1 MKRNQ
6 FFYTVMLM
14 ICLILVSPLIQ
25 GSSEIDSS
33 FAQWQILDWNDD
45 IAVAWNW
52 GVSSF
57 ETLNGSYIN
66 YTLSYYEPSN
76 FTHPSAGSII
86 VGNLTTQTTN
96 NKSAEVLV
104 LSVYG
109 WFPGLVTS
117 SNNWSLQEQVALSAA
132 QGVWTLGSL
141 TVDEISYD
149 YQGHNLE
156 AIKFTYKQDPSI
168 GNQNTTLTYDKATG
182 VLLEGWTE
190 IFFAESYVLHL
201 KLTETNI
208 IDIKTS
214 TNNLTALFPVTIGI
228 AMILLGKNRKK
239 FSS

>member
-1 MKRNQ
+1 MKSNQ
-6 FFYTVMLM
+6 FFYSIMPM
-14 ICLILVSPLIQ
+14 ICLILVSPPIQ
-25 GSSEIDSS
+25 GSSEVDNS

-45 IAVAWNW
+45 ITVAWDW
-52 GVSSF
+52 GLNSF

-66 YTLSYYEPSN
+66 YTLSHYEPSN

-117 SNNWSLQEQVALSAA
+117 SSNWSLQEQVAFSAA

-141 TVDEISYD
+141 TVNEISYN
-149 YQGHNLE
+149 YQGYNLE
-156 AIKFTYKQDPSI
+156 AITFIYEQDPSI
-168 GNQNTTLTYDKATG
+168 GNQNTTLTYDKETG

-190 IFFAESYVLHL
+190 IFFSESYVLHL